1 VRTAVLFSIL
11 LALAAA
17 AEDGK
22 SLPALEHLHQFD
34 AGMIPESSGVIESP
48 KWGSAGVYWTHPDSK
63 NKPLLYAFTLKG
75 QLLRVVDVMGAKN
88 RDWEDLANDDS
99 GRLIIADI
107 GDNKHERSGITLYRL
122 PEPDPYNK
130 LQRPEIP
137 DVFQY
142 HYPEGKPK
150 EDAEGLVVWKENAF
164 LFSKDV
170 TRVRVYRLALP
181 ARAPQEGV
189 VAQAELVE
197 ESEMPAN
204 VTGAALSEDGLSL
217 ALLTYLSVTVIDL
230 KKPPEAGA
238 KFFDPAN
245 QKRVRTR
252 LTLLGQSEGIGWSGD
267 DLIITT
273 EGGAIHGMRGVR
285 GVRE

>member
-1 VRTAVLFSIL
+1 MRTTVLLTLFIS
-11 LALAAA
+11 LALRAAD
-17 AEDGK
+17 EK
-22 SLPALEHLHQFD
+22 QLPALDHLCQFAD
-34 AGMIPESSGVIESP
+34 GIIPESSGVVESP
-48 KWGSAGVYWTHPDSK
+48 KWGSSGVYWTHPDSK
-63 NKPLLYAFTLKG
+63 NKPMLFAFTLKG
-75 QLLRVVDVMGAKN
+75 QLLRAVDVMGAKN
-88 RDWEDLANDDS
+88 RDWEDISHDDS

-107 GDNKHERSGITLYRL
+107 GDNKHERASITLYRMA
-122 PEPDPYNK
+122 EPDPTNK

-142 HYPEGKPK
+142 HYPEGKYK
-150 EDAEGLVVWKENAF
+150 EDAEGLVVWKENAY

-170 TRVRVYRLALP
+170 TRVRVYRLSLP
-181 ARAPQEGV
+181 ARAPAEGV
-189 VAQAELVE
+189 IAQAELIE

-204 VTGAALSEDGLSL
+204 VTGAALSDDGLSL

-230 KKPPEAGA
+230 KKPPEGGA

-252 LTLLGQSEGIGWSGD
+252 LTLLGQSEGIGWSGN

-273 EGGAIHGMRGVR
+273 EGGAVYGMRGVR
-285 GVRE
+285 E